1 MNEILFTK
9 RLSRSAEDYLEAV
22 GELCRKNG
30 QAQVSELANMLGVKK
45 PSVTVAMRNLAQL
58 GMVHY
63 EPYCPIQLTDKGRL
77 YADSVMNAHHVLKVF
92 MEKVAGLESKRA
104 EKVAC
109 LIEHILTMDE
119 VAGIQERLSAG
130 KFEQTGTGDVSES
143 QK

>member
-1 MNEILFTK
+1 MNEKLFQK

-22 GELCRKNG
+22 GELCKKNG

-45 PSVTVAMRNLAQL
+45 PSVTVAMRNLSQL

-63 EPYCPIQLTDKGRL
+63 EPYCPIQLTEKGRR
-77 YADSVMNAHHVLKVF
+77 YADSVMNAHHVLKCF
-92 MEKVAGLESKRA
+92 METAAGLEAERA

-119 VAGIQERLSAG
+119 VAEIQARLSG
-130 KFEQTGTGDVSES
+130 GQFEQIGRPNTSDS
-143 QK
+143 Q